1 MAKKKSL
8 PTATVPGAQLQRI
21 LAAALKA
28 VSKSPHLPVL
38 ENVRLIACAQ
48 SGHIWAY
55 ATNLEVSLVAR
66 TDGIIDADIDIT
78 VPARTLA
85 DLTKFM
91 SGEPIELIY
100 DPEDVSLRIKQGKSS
115 TKVKGIPSDQF
126 PPMPQPDGATMLTL
140 PAEQWKALLG
150 VEHAI
155 STNEAR
161 PSLQGAYVTLNGKA
175 EAAAT
180 DGFRIAIRKDATV
193 QVEQEISCLI
203 PGQSIKLILAMLE
216 GDVTGYFVPGSMVMF
231 QDESGLSVAARLIEA
246 NYPDYNAII
255 PKECKTIVTVNALEF
270 SKALKLAEVIAK
282 EVGYVARLEFANDD
296 DEKGTITV
304 FAASNETGKH
314 EATLPCKIK
323 GPDLKI
329 AFNTRF
335 LRDAINGEAGNI
347 TLKMTAEDR
356 PALIEHS
363 RGIEVIMPMHL
374 ASVQADAAEAIRQRD
389 EAADTV

>member
-1 MAKKKSL
+1 MGKKKQL
-8 PTATVPGAQLQRI
+8 PTVTVPGAQLQRI

-28 VSKSPHLPVL
+28 VSKSPQLPVL
-38 ENVRLIACAQ
+38 ENVRLKACARA
-48 SGHIWAY
+48 GHIWAH
-55 ATNLEVSLVAR
+55 ATNLEVSVVAR

-85 DLTKFM
+85 DLAKNM

-100 DPEDVSLRIKQGKSS
+100 DPEDVSLRIKQGRSS

-126 PPMPQPDGATMLTL
+126 PPMPQPDGAAMLTL
-140 PAEQWKALLG
+140 PAEQWKSLLG

-161 PSLQGAYVTLNGKA
+161 PSLMGAYVTLNGKA

-180 DGFRIAIRKDATV
+180 DGFRIAIRKDDTI
-193 QVEQEISCLI
+193 QVEQEVSCLI
-203 PGQSIKLILAMLE
+203 PGQSIKLILAMMA

-231 QDESGLSVAARLIEA
+231 QDESGLSVAARLIEG
-246 NYPDYNAII
+246 NYPDYSAII
-255 PKECKTIVTVNALEF
+255 PTECKTTVTVSAAAF

-282 EVGYVARLEFANDD
+282 EVGYVARLEFTNGDGEGSD
-296 DEKGTITV
+296 TCTV

-335 LRDAINGEAGNI
+335 VRDAIAGEKGDI
-347 TLKMTAEDR
+347 TIKMTTEDR

-363 RGIEVIMPMHL
+363 CGIEVVMPMHL

-389 EAADTV
+389 EAAE